1 MLRLESALKGIDK
14 HLGVSTVVA
23 HRLGNDR
30 SDRYQLPTFPTIL
43 VQILSILVRLELDFA
58 LLGIGMGVVEVDGL
72 VLPHFNSCGCDG
84 VVGSCVARLSVG
96 TERGQR
102 QEGKE

>member
-1 MLRLESALKGIDK
+1 MESALEGIDE
-14 HLGVSTVVA
+14 HLGVGAVVA
-23 HRLGNDR
+23 HRLGYDR
-30 SDRYQLPTFPTIL
+30 SDSYQLPTFPTVLI
-43 VQILSILVRLELDFA
+43 QILSILVRLELDFA
-58 LLGIGMGVVEVDGL
+58 LLGIGMGVVDIDGL